1 MSVIVT
7 STSLQQY
14 ANLATG
20 CVAPTATTRAT
31 LSGYAGSQQMSVFD
45 YHPICINMIDTTS
58 ENVTNNAT
66 VSPSAA
72 SATLTW
78 SYSPLSFSG
87 ASLTTPGTTITV
99 QTQPGAQLRTATLSG
114 ASGTVSPDVPVRENL
129 LSVVMSGIQLS
140 GTATTSTGGT
150 TVTINPYL
158 TYAFEI
164 TDPTA
169 CTPSVV
175 GTGPALLSCSGI
187 YYVGS
192 RGATT
197 VPYAPIQ
204 STATVTPAGASAPI
218 YAHLNLTQ
226 GDLSHEVLLP
236 LASTAYAWT
245 NIPGTNAYAIQIIS
259 RNLSIQTSTAFV
271 PGTAVNASL
280 TLVTTLHAVAG
291 DKDDLG
297 QFCSLV

>member
-78 SYSPLSFSG
+78 SYSPLPFSG
-87 ASLTTPGTTITV
+87 ASLITPGTTITV

-140 GTATTSTGGT
+140 GTVTTSTGGT

-187 YYVGS
+187 YYVGP
-192 RGATT
+192 GGTT
-197 VPYAPIQ
+197 VTAYAPIL
-204 STATVTPAGASAPI
+204 STATVTPAVESAPI
-218 YAHLNLTQ
+218 YAYLQLTQ
-226 GDLSHEVLLP
+226 GGLSQEVIVP
-236 LASTAYAWT
+236 LTSTAYAWT
-245 NIPGTNAYAIQIIS
+245 NIPHTNAYAIQIIS
-259 RNLSIQTSTAFV
+259 RELAIKTSTAFV
-271 PGTAVNASL
+271 AGTPVDVSV

-297 QFCSLV
+297 QFCSFV